1 MLHKQSKRIYNTN
14 RMTSHTIDDVVSKV
28 EQAVTG
34 AVSGTIRRHFHG
46 LFSDYTTYKQ
56 THDAILSLP
65 AVKNAILSGG
75 VDIGC
80 GASVSDTKE
89 HQSQDLI
96 QCLETI
102 EELQEELRTI
112 KLENAALRLQLE
124 TKTYAPKTSTESEPE
139 NITLI
144 IEEKE
149 IKQVDTLSSDL
160 RTIRIKP
167 EPLDDN
173 QYENYMDTQCVEE
186 RECSEE
192 VLSDTDD
199 AEDENVNECE
209 GDQEEEEDNR
219 DEEEDSEIVEK
230 GKNDEEENKENDVEQ
245 EENQG
250 ENEELAVQTEIG
262 HEEKVVS
269 SCDQNE
275 DSSNSSSV
283 SEPVD
288 SQDSESE
295 EVEVFEIEI
304 KGKTYFTT
312 DEKSGII
319 YACLPD
325 GDIGDEIGMFVNGK
339 PTFHAKQ
346 KK

>member
-1 MLHKQSKRIYNTN
+1 MAN
-14 RMTSHTIDDVVSKV
+14 HTIDDVVSKV

-75 VDIGC
+75 VGVDC
-80 GASVSDTKE
+80 RVSVGDTKE

-102 EELQEELRTI
+102 EELQQELRTI

-124 TKTYAPKTSTESEPE
+124 TKTYVPKTSNESESE
-139 NITLI
+139 NITLV

-149 IKQVDTLSSDL
+149 NKCNETLGSSEVH
-160 RTIRIKP
+160 TVRIKT
-167 EPLDDN
+167 EPIYDED
-173 QYENYMDTQCVEE
+173 QSENYMDTRHVEE
-186 RECSEE
+186 HECNENA
-192 VLSDTDD
+192 LSDTDD
-199 AEDENVNECE
+199 VEDEEDVNEDD
-209 GDQEEEEDNR
+209 GEEEEEAAEDDR
-219 DEEEDSEIVEK
+219 DEEEETDEEVVEK
-230 GKNDEEENKENDVEQ
+230 GKNDEDENEENDLDHDNQ
-245 EENQG
+245 SENQ
-250 ENEELAVQTEIG
+250 ELAVQTETG
-262 HEEKVVS
+262 REEKVVS
-269 SCDQNE
+269 SCGQNE
-275 DSSNSSSV
+275 DVGSNSG
-283 SEPVD
+283 SETVD
-288 SQDSESE
+288 SQDSDSE

-325 GDIGDEIGMFVNGK
+325 GDIGHEIGMFVNSK
-339 PTFHAKQ
+339 PNFHSKQ